1 MCIDGTFLTQ
11 VIKRGD
17 ALLNMILTNQDE
29 VFRMYRLRAA
39 LAAVTT
45 DYWSQD
51 PERKEQAK
59 ISITTVEFFRDF
71 GLFRGLL

>member
-17 ALLNMILTNQDE
+17 ALLNVILTNKDE

-45 DYWSQD
+45 NYWSQD

-59 ISITTVEFFRDF
+59 KQYHNCGI
-71 GLFRGLL
+71 L